1 MYELIVKQTLTLSVY
16 LGIDY
21 VLNIFIADTTLLKNF
36 LIWIAIS
43 NSPYICNTFA
53 GPKLGETFL
62 KHSSWRWGY
71 GSFAIITPFTSIP
84 FWAIFWIMS
93 RRAKKLGVIKREK
106 SDRTLGQSIM
116 YWCVEF
122 DGEIEYRHCLLLN
135 KN

>member
-1 MYELIVKQTLTLSVY
+1 M
-16 LGIDY
+16 DY

-36 LIWIAIS
+36 LIWFALS

-53 GPKLGETFL
+53 GPKLGEAFL

-71 GSFAIITPFTSIP
+71 GAFAIITPFMSTP

-116 YWCVEF
+116 FWCVEF
-122 DGEIEYRHCLLLN
+122 DGEIEPQHFLLLDED
-135 KN
+135 